1 MLLRIY
7 FRQLLTW
14 LLPVTALDQ
23 ISNLLDQGGKKSLS
37 IRTKEE
43 KVEQKWRRIIM
54 LNVGEEIRQ
63 RRAQSMK
70 INSIVR

>member
-23 ISNLLDQGGKKSLS
+23 ISNLLDQGGKKNLS
-37 IRTKEE
+37 VRTKGE